1 MVDWNEVWSELL
13 KTADGIGISRY
24 VLGERMFGKDG
35 LKKIYQKK
43 TRVCR
48 CMCEDLLGIINEE
61 IKSKKLLK
69 AVEPDAKKV
78 VKKDLKSAGK
88 TIEENKPAVIEV
100 KETTAD
106 TIKAA
111 IDEIKAKQVKPL
123 IAEPD
128 EPKEIEEVA
137 PAEAEAVVE
146 EQKEESVVEEEPV
159 DDICL
164 FSVEEDEE
172 APLFKRIDK
181 NSFLLEDYF
190 YRMQYP
196 FKIISGRAEVD
207 EGDHILLF
215 IKSNGAMKPY
225 ILSAG
230 QFKEFVETSK
240 VNHWFSARLP
250 KEVWDKMNKETYG
263 DDADG
268 I

>member
-69 AVEPDAKKV
+69 AVEPDTKKAAKKT
-78 VKKDLKSAGK
+78 LKAAAKIVEGN
-88 TIEENKPAVIEV
+88 TPAVIEV

-123 IAEPD
+123 IAEQD
-128 EPKEIEEVA
+128 EPKEVEEA
-137 PAEAEAVVE
+137 LSADAVVE
-146 EQKEESVVEEEPV
+146 EQKENPVEEEPI
-159 DDICL
+159 DGIRL
-164 FSVEEDEE
+164 FSIEEEDEE
-172 APLFKRIDK
+172 VPLFKRIDK

-215 IKSNGAMKPY
+215 IKTNGDMKPY
-225 ILSAG
+225 ILSAD
-230 QFKEFVETSK
+230 QFKEFVGTGK

-250 KEVWDKMNKETYG
+250 KEVWDKMGKETYNEESS
-263 DDADG
+263 DA

>member
-69 AVEPDAKKV
+69 AVEPDTKKAAKKT
-78 VKKDLKSAGK
+78 LKTAAK
-88 TIEENKPAVIEV
+88 TVEGNTPAVIEV

-123 IAEPD
+123 IAEQD
-128 EPKEIEEVA
+128 EPKEVEEA
-137 PAEAEAVVE
+137 LSADAVVE
-146 EQKEESVVEEEPV
+146 EQKENPVEEEPI
-159 DDICL
+159 DGIRL
-164 FSVEEDEE
+164 FSIEEEDEE
-172 APLFKRIDK
+172 VPLFKRIDK

-190 YRMQYP
+190 YRMQYS

-215 IKSNGAMKPY
+215 IKTNGDMKPY
-225 ILSAG
+225 ILSAD
-230 QFKEFVETSK
+230 QFKEFVGTGK

-250 KEVWDKMNKETYG
+250 KEVWDKMGKETYNEESS
-263 DDADG
+263 DA

>member
-13 KTADGIGISRY
+13 KATDGIGVSRY
-24 VLGERMFGKDG
+24 VLGERLFGKDG
-35 LKKIYQKK
+35 LKRIYLKK

-61 IKSKKLLK
+61 IKLKKHLEAVKPDTKNTSKKGLK
-69 AVEPDAKKV
+69 AV
-78 VKKDLKSAGK
+78 SK
-88 TIEENKPAVIEV
+88 TIEKNKPAVIEV

-111 IDEIKAKQVKPL
+111 IDVIKTKQVKPL

-128 EPKEIEEVA
+128 ELKEVEEVA
-137 PAEAEAVVE
+137 PAEPITVVE
-146 EQKEESVVEEEPV
+146 EQKEVPIKEETA
-159 DDICL
+159 DDIRL
-164 FSVEEDEE
+164 FSVEDEKE
-172 APLFKRIDK
+172 ASLFKRVDK
-181 NSFLLEDYF
+181 NSFLLDDYF
-190 YRMQYP
+190 YRMQYS
-196 FKIISGRAEVD
+196 FKIISGRVEVD

-215 IKSNGAMKPY
+215 IKSNGDMKPY
-225 ILSAG
+225 ILSAD
-230 QFKEFVETSK
+230 QFKEFVGTGK

-263 DDADG
+263 EETDG

>member
-35 LKKIYQKK
+35 LKKIYLKK

-48 CMCEDLLGIINEE
+48 CMCEDLFGIINEE

-69 AVEPDAKKV
+69 AAEPDTKKATKKALKTV
-78 VKKDLKSAGK
+78 VK
-88 TIEENKPAVIEV
+88 TVEENKPAVIEV

-128 EPKEIEEVA
+128 EPKEVEEVA
-137 PAEAEAVVE
+137 PAEPVVVAE
-146 EQKEESVVEEEPV
+146 EQNEEPTEEEPV
-159 DDICL
+159 DDIRL
-164 FSVEEDEE
+164 FSVEEEEE
-172 APLFKRIDK
+172 ASQFKRVDK

-215 IKSNGAMKPY
+215 IKSNGDMKPY
-225 ILSAG
+225 ILSAD
-230 QFKEFVETSK
+230 QFKEFVGTGK
-240 VNHWFSARLP
+240 VNYWFSARLP
-250 KEVWDKMNKETYG
+250 KEVWDKMNKETY
-263 DDADG
+263 DEVSDG
-268 I
+268 V

>member
-69 AVEPDAKKV
+69 AVEPDTKKAAKKT
-78 VKKDLKSAGK
+78 LKAVAK
-88 TIEENKPAVIEV
+88 TVEGNTPAVIEV

-123 IAEPD
+123 IAEQD
-128 EPKEIEEVA
+128 EPKEVEEA
-137 PAEAEAVVE
+137 LSADAVVE
-146 EQKEESVVEEEPV
+146 EQKENPVEEELI
-159 DDICL
+159 DGIRL
-164 FSVEEDEE
+164 FSIEEEDEE
-172 APLFKRIDK
+172 VPVFKRIDK

-215 IKSNGAMKPY
+215 IKTNGDMKPY
-225 ILSAG
+225 ILSAD
-230 QFKEFVETSK
+230 QFKEFVGTGK

-250 KEVWDKMNKETYG
+250 KEVWDKMSKETYNEESS
-263 DDADG
+263 DA